1 MPQRH
6 RLGDT
11 PHNYVVEHQNEL
23 GNLFRPIVSEGAGGG
38 GPNMSPDL
46 FFFKRGETV
55 LNLPLEQQHCK
66 I

>member
-46 FFFKRGETV
+46 FFFLKEGRRY
-55 LNLPLEQQHCK
+55 
-66 I
+66 